1 MQLNCINKGIKMKH
15 TTQKLYDFL
24 GISSAT
30 LCLVHCLVVPFIAI
44 LPLSTFKSIWIDI
57 IFCGIALFATS
68 KILMSNAS
76 RTVKIILGIS
86 ISIILVSVMIEI
98 ILHTHFEGMLLGGI
112 GLIIGHLLNFSQ
124 HKHL

>member
-1 MQLNCINKGIKMKH
+1 MKH

-30 LCLVHCLVVPFIAI
+30 LCLVHCLFVPFLAI

-57 IFCGIALFATS
+57 LFCSIALLATS
-68 KILMSNAS
+68 KIIMSPCTK
-76 RTVKIILGIS
+76 TVKLILGIS

-112 GLIIGHLLNFSQ
+112 GLIIGHGLNYKN
-124 HKHL
+124 HKH

>member
-30 LCLVHCLVVPFIAI
+30 LCLVHCLIVPFLAI

-57 IFCGIALFATS
+57 IFCSIALLATS
-68 KILMSNAS
+68 KIIMSPS
-76 RTVKIILGIS
+76 TKTVKLILGIS

-112 GLIIGHLLNFSQ
+112 GLIIGHGLNYKN
-124 HKHL
+124 HKH